1 MNKIS
6 KKIVSLV
13 TMAAFA
19 LTLVPAAAFAADVNG
34 RSVTIDGATNGAVE
48 IVAGDVVTVD
58 VAVGTTAI
66 DKDANDQMAII
77 VTDKDGDNVTAE
89 ANFPNADA
97 DNGDNNTFV
106 SGADWGPAYWVRS
119 AAANITEEVEI
130 TFPAAGV
137 YTVKAVKYTT
147 GTFDATKAT
156 TVGTVTVYDRATVA
170 GYSYYGVMDNSQIQK
185 TAEVAVDTDLT
196 TEFRIGDTH
205 YDGIDGVDFGPAYVW
220 ATQAGK
226 DTVVKLANATDKDG
240 GIVVNDVKNGTEL
253 NVQFGAA
260 GTYDLHAA
268 FASNMTDATK
278 DDAAELLGTT
288 TVTVTDDVVADSLTL
303 TKVNVAGK
311 DYTFAAKDYNESTN
325 TYTLDLTD
333 KTFKYNGIDEITL
346 TGLLEES
353 DGTPA
358 KYQTINFSTTRT
370 DVVEFA
376 KDSAKTENNGI
387 FNAVFT
393 MQDQKNAII
402 TLTDKETGLE
412 CNVRVIAAKTAAQDI
427 NRTLTGGYVLAGTDT
442 DNWTY
447 LNRMFTDAVQ
457 FEILD
462 DKGDA
467 VTGPVDATIDV
478 RVQPNAGKSNA
489 LDGNDFRL
497 VDSGNGVYT
506 LWYKGDQ
513 AKLVPGKYEVRVAIA
528 SEDNATVTF
537 TAAKFGKAQDTVLDV
552 YAADHDWTWGNPN
565 EEIMTVDDQITLGQY
580 VGVVAKYVDENG
592 IKIAAKDVSYG
603 FNGKA
608 VVDPMPKDG
617 TFSTPAN
624 VPANES
630 LLGTEVEIVAFNTA
644 KNQLV
649 TKTLTVVDAY
659 SDKSLEF
666 DPVQG
671 PTNEDNKVTVS
682 VVNEDGKVQQV
693 EGTLDAWVVDQSN
706 EDAKISVDAKD
717 GRHAVQNGKGTLTV
731 YSDQETTADIVVV
744 VKAGTEAYYGT
755 LEYTFGAEDPLA
767 DRTVV
772 MTIDSTEY
780 VVNNN
785 IITGDAAP
793 YVDSAWRTMVPI
805 RALAEAFD
813 AEVIWNQDDS
823 TVTIN
828 FDGDTQ
834 IVMTV
839 GETTYTVNGEEA
851 TMDTEPVNTGSRV
864 YVPIR
869 FAAEGLGFSVTP
881 LYNDAG
887 LTASVVFQR

>member
-1 MNKIS
+1 
-6 KKIVSLV
+6 
-13 TMAAFA
+13 MAAFA

-66 DKDANDQMAII
+66 DKDTDDQMAII

-137 YTVKAVKYTT
+137 YTVKAVNYTT

-205 YDGIDGVDFGPAYVW
+205 YDGIDGVDFGPVYVW
-220 ATQAGK
+220 ATPA
-226 DTVVKLANATDKDG
+226 DKDEPVVTMTSVENGTLGADNKG
-240 GIVVNDVKNGTEL
+240 GYVVQNVKNGTQVD
-253 NVQFGAA
+253 VQFGAA
-260 GTYDLHAA
+260 GTYDLHAGFGA
-268 FASNMTDATK
+268 TLEDAQK
-278 DDAAELLGTT
+278 AELLGTT

-333 KTFKYNGIDEITL
+333 KAFKYNGIDEITL

-376 KDSAKTENNGI
+376 KDSAKTENNGK

-828 FDGDTQ
+828 FDGNTQ

-839 GETTYTVNGEEA
+839 DEQTYTVNGAEA
-851 TMDTEPVNTGSRV
+851 TMDTEPVNAGDRV

-881 LYNDAG
+881 LYNAAG
-887 LTASVVFQR
+887 LTTSVVFQR

>member
-19 LTLVPAAAFAADVNG
+19 LTLVPAAAFAAAPTEDG
-34 RSVTIDGATNGAVE
+34 SSFTVTSD
-48 IVAGDVVTVD
+48 
-58 VAVGTTAI
+58 
-66 DKDANDQMAII
+66 
-77 VTDKDGDNVTAE
+77 
-89 ANFPNADA
+89 
-97 DNGDNNTFV
+97 
-106 SGADWGPAYWVRS
+106 
-119 AAANITEEVEI
+119 AANQL
-130 TFPAAGV
+130 
-137 YTVKAVKYTT
+137 
-147 GTFDATKAT
+147 
-156 TVGTVTVYDRATVA
+156 TVTVNLDGDDYADTQIGFTFDGIEEAASMNVTGGINLNDPRPEYEVVKATDDEVVA
-170 GYSYYGVMDNSQIQK
+170 TFTGVPEGKTEVVVTMLPDAGAEWVTVPVAKDGTNVVDVIHAANVDKSAYGVMVNGEVQETD
-185 TAEVAVDTDLT
+185 TVAVNTNLT
-196 TEFRIGDTH
+196 TEFRINDGAGYATEDTLGPVYIWATQGDKVVEIGKVAGATYDKTTKTYELASVKNGQKVALQFASAGVYTLH
-205 YDGIDGVDFGPAYVW
+205 AGIDKTDLEDTNDMLLGATVVTVTDETEVDSMEVSYSVNGEKTQHPLTFDETNTAVLNIYKDASFSYDGID
-220 ATQAGK
+220 TITLNGK
-226 DTVVKLANATDKDG
+226 ALDKD
-240 GIVVNDVKNGTEL
+240 K
-253 NVQFGAA
+253 
-260 GTYDLHAA
+260 
-268 FASNMTDATK
+268 K
-278 DDAAELLGTT
+278 
-288 TVTVTDDVVADSLTL
+288 
-303 TKVNVAGK
+303 
-311 DYTFAAKDYNESTN
+311 
-325 TYTLDLTD
+325 
-333 KTFKYNGIDEITL
+333 
-346 TGLLEES
+346 
-353 DGTPA
+353 PA
-358 KYQTINFSTTRT
+358 RYQTINFTTTRE
-370 DVVEFA
+370 DVIEFKNPTVDA
-376 KDSAKTENNGI
+376 HNDSDNTENDGL
-387 FNAVFT
+387 FETVFT
-393 MQDQKNAII
+393 MQDDKNGII
-402 TLTDKETGLE
+402 TITDEATGLE
-412 CNVRVIAAKTAAQDI
+412 YTIRIVAAVTSAQDI
-427 NRTLTGGYVLAGTDT
+427 NRTLTGGYVLAGNDG
-442 DNWTY
+442 NWTSA
-447 LNRMFTDAVQ
+447 NAWFTDAVQ
-457 FEILD
+457 FEVLD
-462 DKGDA
+462 DKEET
-467 VTGPVDATIDV
+467 VTGSVPVKIDV
-478 RVQPNAGKSNA
+478 RGRAANSTLEADDLA
-489 LDGNDFRL
+489 F

-506 LWYKGDQ
+506 LMYKEYKYNTTTNKWEKNNRETD
-513 AKLVPGKYEVRVAIA
+513 LLPGKYEVRVALDNGK

-839 GETTYTVNGEEA
+839 DEQTYTVNGAEA
-851 TMDTEPVNTGSRV
+851 TMDTEPVNAGDRV

-881 LYNDAG
+881 LYNAAG
-887 LTASVVFQR
+887 LTTSVVFQR

>member
-19 LTLVPAAAFAADVNG
+19 LTLVPAAAFAATTPTTVEVTPSEVVLDSGNASAKVNATIGDDYGTGASLVVWAGTETTPSTDVTYDAQTNF
-34 RSVTIDGATNGAVE
+34 TNGSGASFSASTQVLAVTSE
-48 IVAGDVVTVD
+48 KGSV
-58 VAVGTTAI
+58 
-66 DKDANDQMAII
+66 DANFTKAGTYTFYAGYFTNGDESVA
-77 VTDKDGDNVTAE
+77 DLDNVRE
-89 ANFPNADA
+89 
-97 DNGDNNTFV
+97 
-106 SGADWGPAYWVRS
+106 
-119 AAANITEEVEI
+119 
-130 TFPAAGV
+130 
-137 YTVKAVKYTT
+137 
-147 GTFDATKAT
+147 
-156 TVGTVTVYDRATVA
+156 VGTVTVYDPAAVA
-170 GYSYYGVMDNSQIQK
+170 GNSYYGVLDNSVIQK
-185 TAEVAVDTDLT
+185 TAEVPVDTDLT
-196 TEFRIGDTH
+196 TEFRIGDAH
-205 YDGIDGVDFGPAYVW
+205 YDGIDGVNFGPAYVW
-220 ATQAGK
+220 ATQTGK
-226 DTVVKLANATDKDG
+226 DDVVKLVGDGVDANG
-240 GIVVNDVKNGTEL
+240 GILVQDVYNGTKL
-253 NVQFGAA
+253 DVQFGVA

-268 FASNMTDATK
+268 FAGNMTDATA
-278 DDAAELLGTT
+278 DDADVLLGTT

-303 TKVNVAGK
+303 TGVKVGISNLDMGK
-311 DYTFAAKDYNESTN
+311 DVTYNKATN
-325 TYTLDLTD
+325 TYTVDLTGQN
-333 KTFKYNGIDEITL
+333 FKYNGIDEITL

-376 KDSAKTENNGI
+376 KDSAKTENNGK

-412 CNVRVIAAKTAAQDI
+412 CNVRVIAAKTSAQDI

-552 YAADHDWTWGNPN
+552 YASDHNWTDGNPN
-565 EEIMTVDDQITLGQY
+565 EDVMTVDDQITLGQY
-580 VGVVAKYVDENG
+580 VLATAKYVDENG
-592 IKIAAKDVSYG
+592 IKVVAKDVDYG

-608 VVDPMPKDG
+608 VVDPMPQDG
-617 TFSTPAN
+617 TFSTPAD

-630 LLGTEVEIVAFNTA
+630 LLGTEVEIVAFNA
-644 KNQLV
+644 ADNQLV
-649 TKTLTVVDAY
+649 TKTLTVVDSY
-659 SDKSLEF
+659 TDKSLEF

-693 EGTLDAWVVDQSN
+693 NGKVSAFIADQSN
-706 EDAKISVDAKD
+706 EDAKVSVDTTKD
-717 GRHAVQNGKGTLTV
+717 TVNNGKATLTV
-731 YSDQETTADIVVV
+731 YSDQETTADIVVI
-744 VKAGTEAYYGT
+744 VKAGNEAYYGT

-813 AEVIWNQDDS
+813 AEVVWNQDDE

-839 GETTYTVNGEEA
+839 GETTYTVDGNEA